1 MNESEINHALKDI
14 GFTIG
19 ESKIYLNLLK
29 IGESKV
35 GPIID
40 SSGVSRSKVYDIL
53 ERLVKKGVVSRLEKN
68 KVLYYQALSPNH
80 ILKFL
85 KEKEEQIKLEQKK
98 IMELIPQLTS
108 LSSKKDI
115 DIKVYEGIEG
125 FKAVIERTIQELKK
139 DDIYEAMGVSKTTD
153 FMRNYAIKIY
163 QVQEKKKFKA
173 RSIFD
178 QEGSHKI
185 EERKNKLHEIRILP
199 KGFHTPALF
208 TVYND
213 TVGIHLGNENK
224 TISIVIKQEE
234 IAQSFRATFE
244 AMWNISK

>member
-1 MNESEINHALKDI
+1 
-14 GFTIG
+14 
-19 ESKIYLNLLK
+19 
-29 IGESKV
+29 
-35 GPIID
+35 
-40 SSGVSRSKVYDIL
+40 
-53 ERLVKKGVVSRLEKN
+53 
-68 KVLYYQALSPNH
+68 
-80 ILKFL
+80 
-85 KEKEEQIKLEQKK
+85 
-98 IMELIPQLTS
+98 
-108 LSSKKDI
+108 
-115 DIKVYEGIEG
+115 
-125 FKAVIERTIQELKK
+125 
-139 DDIYEAMGVSKTTD
+139 
-153 FMRNYAIKIY
+153 MRNYAIKIY